1 MRRRSMQP
9 FCGHRVKKSKSASGI
24 EGLIAREGNRNRL
37 AVALGVDRQRI
48 TQWAKRGWLSIDWA
62 VIVAVK
68 YNLSVHEFL
77 NAEHPK
83 AIILACLQRWR
94 VRPTQAEVLAD
105 YIGVSAEQVRRHLS
119 ELLQINLVTRHREP
133 GDLRLTWRLNAAV
146 ALNHPNLFNP
156 YVKAATNGFQA
167 ERDRSGVE
175 CGAGSDQSRSG

>member
-9 FCGHRVKKSKSASGI
+9 KNGHRVRQSKSGYGI

-62 VIVAVK
+62 VVVAVK

-77 NAEHPK
+77 SAEHPK

-94 VRPTQAEVLAD
+94 VRPTQAEVLAG
-105 YIGVSAEQVRRHLS
+105 YIGVSAEQVRRHLDD
-119 ELLQINLVTRHREP
+119 LLQINLVTRHREP

-146 ALNHPNLFNP
+146 AQNHPNLFNP
-156 YVKAATNGFQA
+156 NVKAATNGFQT
-167 ERDRSGVE
+167 ERNRGGVE
-175 CGAGSDQSRSG
+175 RGAGSDQGGAG